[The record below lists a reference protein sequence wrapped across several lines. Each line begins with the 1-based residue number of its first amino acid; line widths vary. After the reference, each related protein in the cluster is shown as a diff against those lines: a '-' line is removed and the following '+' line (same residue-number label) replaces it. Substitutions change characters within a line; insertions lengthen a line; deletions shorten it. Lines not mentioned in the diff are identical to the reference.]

1 MAAVATR
8 FGSVYQSDRATMD
21 QGRATIMFSK
31 KQLKAASQRN
41 GIDEVFI
48 RWALKR
54 LPEHSAPTSEDGL
67 DELAKDVRTAL
78 KKAIKEIAEKQH
90 LVALEKTIREMA
102 DQYKAV
108 AKPPAKAVKK
118 KKKGKR

>member
-21 QGRATIMFSK
+21 QGRVTIMFSK
-31 KQLKAASQRN
+31 KQLKATSQRY
-41 GIDEVFI
+41 GIEETLL

-54 LPEHSAPTSEDGL
+54 LPEHAVPTSTDGL
-67 DELAKDVRTAL
+67 DDLAKDVKTAW